1 MSLEG
6 LWDWRF
12 GGWLAARWRCGSI
25 IEAMV
30 IDMNEAQVRTL
41 QQVRQVVAGTQAM
54 QFQAA
59 PDDAGRYAWIESVLK
74 RFDYR
79 RLPRADRGPVLAYLQ
94 RLSGYSRAQITRLV
108 SRWDGGKPLVKN
120 YGAPQHAF
128 ARRYTPLD
136 VALLASVDRAMGTL
150 SGPATACVLRRQRD
164 VFNDTRFERLGSI
177 SVGHLYNLRN
187 SAGYRAQRVVLTKTR
202 PTKSAT
208 IGVRKAPA
216 PEGRPGFIRIDS
228 VHQGDQDGIKGLYH
242 INAVDCQGHE
252 GAPAWPWQ
260 WEVVAT
266 VQTISEA
273 HLLPVIEQMLE
284 QFPFEILGFHADNGS
299 EYVNH
304 QVAEM
309 LDKLRIEF
317 TRSRPRRSNDNGLV
331 ETKNGAVVRKLF
343 GYEHIAQ
350 RHAARFNTFCREFL
364 NPFLNLHRPCLFA
377 TELADPKKPGRI
389 KRVYRPKDAM
399 TPLDKLASLPGA
411 KTFLRAGVTLED
423 LHALARA
430 LTDVQAG
437 EELNEAR
444 LALFKRIPA
453 RTG

>member
-6 LWDWRF
+6 VWARRF
-12 GGWLAARWRCGSI
+12 GGWRAACRRGESI
-25 IEAMV
+25 IERMV

-41 QQVRQVVAGTQAM
+41 EQVRQVVGGTQALE
-54 QFQAA
+54 FRRAEN
-59 PDDAGRYAWIESVLK
+59 DAGRYVWIAAVLR
-74 RFDYR
+74 RFEYG
-79 RLPRADRGPVLAYLQ
+79 RLGRADRGTMLVYLQ
-94 RLSGYSRAQITRLV
+94 RLSGYSRAQVTRLV
-108 SRWDGGKPLVKN
+108 ATWLSGEPLVKR
-120 YGAPQHAF
+120 YRAPEHAF
-128 ARRYTPLD
+128 ARRYSAAD
-136 VALLASVDRAMGTL
+136 VALLAEVDRAMNTL

-164 VFNDTRFERLGSI
+164 VFADERFARLGGV
-177 SVGHLYNLRN
+177 SVGHLYNLRA

-202 PTKSAT
+202 PTKAAT
-208 IGVRKAPA
+208 IGIRKAPA
-216 PEGRPGFIRIDS
+216 PKGSPGFIRIDS
-228 VHQGDQDGIKGLYH
+228 VHQGDLDGTKGLYH
-242 INAVDCQGHE
+242 INAVDCVT
-252 GAPAWPWQ
+252 Q
-260 WEVVAT
+260 WEVVAS
-266 VQTISEA
+266 VQTIAEA

-299 EYVNH
+299 EYVNRR
-304 QVAEM
+304 VAGM

-317 TRSRPRRSNDNGLV
+317 TRSRPRRSNDNGLA

-343 GYEHIAQ
+343 GYEHIPQ

-389 KRVYRPKDAM
+389 KRVYRPKNAM
-399 TPLDKLASLPGA
+399 TPLDKLASLPEA
-411 KTFLRAGVTLED
+411 KSFLRAGVTFED
-423 LHALARA
+423 LHALAHA